1 VHAGWPHGHGPVIS
15 DPVNL
20 QAAEQKASPE
30 PAPTSHW
37 HPRPAHFSVVMPASM
52 PRNQRIHREGRGI
65 GPGMT
70 SFETI
75 VPIVSIVIAFATVV
89 VTALLMARQAREM
102 AHERNAIAILESID
116 RLTRPELVKAF
127 EQLATADE
135 RYATDDDLMAR
146 YPGSADDRA
155 NYVVGQLME
164 TVACLARRE
173 VLDPSL
179 IVDAVG
185 YMIRHR
191 WAEIESFVL
200 RRRRIEKNDFIY
212 ENFEWFAKYSTWWKD
227 VPRPNDPNY
236 SPDQFK

>member
-1 VHAGWPHGHGPVIS
+1 
-15 DPVNL
+15 
-20 QAAEQKASPE
+20 
-30 PAPTSHW
+30 
-37 HPRPAHFSVVMPASM
+37 
-52 PRNQRIHREGRGI
+52 
-65 GPGMT
+65 MT

-212 ENFEWFAKYSTWWKD
+212 ENFEWLAKYSTWWKD